1 MSYTSYEIQDISSE
15 YRNIARRL
23 SRTDYSQCDANLKRF
38 MGVIQSNSL
47 ISDFLTEKNT
57 TTYDIE
63 KIIKS
68 RGWLDPFV
76 ISADACEEISLEYQ
90 LLLYAIENFD
100 GDFTLLYGGYNY
112 TSAKST
118 INDEM
123 QKFIEHIID
132 PFIDHISEHL
142 RRCYEKAV
150 REESKNMP
158 IQTGGITANYST
170 VVVGSNVDG
179 AISTHNVIDSET
191 EKDAIELISVI
202 KETLNNEALDD
213 KNDILEIL
221 QQIEEDIHAKQAQER
236 ISFSLEITLFWKC
249 GCCFVSCCVDKVI
262 YYYIRKSRLLLQTA
276 LHSNP
281 CF

>member
-23 SRTDYSQCDANLKRF
+23 SRTDYSQCDAYLKRF

-57 TTYDIE
+57 TTYDLE
-63 KIIKS
+63 KIIRS

-76 ISADACEEISLEYQ
+76 ISADACEELSMEYQ

-100 GDFTLLYGGYNY
+100 GDLTLLYGGYNY

-123 QKFIEHIID
+123 LKFIEHIID

-142 RRCYEKAV
+142 RRCY
-150 REESKNMP
+150 
-158 IQTGGITANYST
+158 
-170 VVVGSNVDG
+170 
-179 AISTHNVIDSET
+179 
-191 EKDAIELISVI
+191 
-202 KETLNNEALDD
+202 
-213 KNDILEIL
+213 
-221 QQIEEDIHAKQAQER
+221 
-236 ISFSLEITLFWKC
+236 
-249 GCCFVSCCVDKVI
+249 
-262 YYYIRKSRLLLQTA
+262 
-276 LHSNP
+276 
-281 CF
+281 

>member
-90 LLLYAIENFD
+90 L
-100 GDFTLLYGGYNY
+100 LLYGGYNY

-221 QQIEEDIHAKQAQER
+221 QQIEEDIHAKQAPKKGFL
-236 ISFSLEITLFWKC
+236 SALKSLCSGSAAVVSLVAALIKLFTT
-249 GCCFVSCCVDKVI
+249 I
-262 YYYIRKSRLLLQTA
+262 
-276 LHSNP
+276 
-281 CF
+281 

>member
-158 IQTGGITANYST
+158 IQTGGIT
-170 VVVGSNVDG
+170 VC
-179 AISTHNVIDSET
+179 
-191 EKDAIELISVI
+191 
-202 KETLNNEALDD
+202 
-213 KNDILEIL
+213 L
-221 QQIEEDIHAKQAQER
+221 Q
-236 ISFSLEITLFWKC
+236 FL
-249 GCCFVSCCVDKVI
+249 
-262 YYYIRKSRLLLQTA
+262 
-276 LHSNP
+276 
-281 CF
+281 

>member
-1 MSYTSYEIQDISSE
+1 MRCKFEKIYGC
-15 YRNIARRL
+15 
-23 SRTDYSQCDANLKRF
+23 YS
-38 MGVIQSNSL
+38 INSL

-191 EKDAIELISVI
+191 EKDAIELISGI

-221 QQIEEDIHAKQAQER
+221 QQIEEDIHAKQAPKKGFL
-236 ISFSLEITLFWKC
+236 SALKSLCSGSAAVVSLVAALIKLFTT
-249 GCCFVSCCVDKVI
+249 I
-262 YYYIRKSRLLLQTA
+262 
-276 LHSNP
+276 
-281 CF
+281 

>member
-1 MSYTSYEIQDISSE
+1 MVTTITGTTNKPVSSD
-15 YRNIARRL
+15 RL
-23 SRTDYSQCDANLKRF
+23 KNYF
-38 MGVIQSNSL
+38 
-47 ISDFLTEKNT
+47 SDHDEFDGIL
-57 TTYDIE
+57 YIGYP
-63 KIIKS
+63 II
-68 RGWLDPFV
+68 GTV
-76 ISADACEEISLEYQ
+76 EGAY
-90 LLLYAIENFD
+90 FD

-213 KNDILEIL
+213 KNDSLEIL
-221 QQIEEDIHAKQAQER
+221 QQIEEDIHAKQAPKKGFL
-236 ISFSLEITLFWKC
+236 SALKSLCSGSAAVVSLVAALIKLFTT
-249 GCCFVSCCVDKVI
+249 I
-262 YYYIRKSRLLLQTA
+262 
-276 LHSNP
+276 
-281 CF
+281 

>member
-100 GDFTLLYGGYNY
+100 G
-112 TSAKST
+112 
-118 INDEM
+118 E
-123 QKFIEHIID
+123 FIEHIID

-221 QQIEEDIHAKQAQER
+221 QQIEEDIHAKQAPKKGFL
-236 ISFSLEITLFWKC
+236 SALKSLCSGSAAVVSLVAALIKLFTT
-249 GCCFVSCCVDKVI
+249 I
-262 YYYIRKSRLLLQTA
+262 
-276 LHSNP
+276 
-281 CF
+281 

>member
-202 KETLNNEALDD
+202 KETLNNEALDN

-221 QQIEEDIHAKQAQER
+221 QQIEEDIHAKQAPKKGFL
-236 ISFSLEITLFWKC
+236 SALKSLCSGSAAVVSLVAALIKLFTT
-249 GCCFVSCCVDKVI
+249 I
-262 YYYIRKSRLLLQTA
+262 
-276 LHSNP
+276 
-281 CF
+281 

>member
-170 VVVGSNVDG
+170 VVGSNVDG

-221 QQIEEDIHAKQAQER
+221 QQIEEDIHAKQAPKKGFL
-236 ISFSLEITLFWKC
+236 SALKSLCSGSAAVVSLVAALIKLFTT
-249 GCCFVSCCVDKVI
+249 I
-262 YYYIRKSRLLLQTA
+262 
-276 LHSNP
+276 
-281 CF
+281 